1 MRQHGEGDRTG
12 LEDELRDALYRYYGG
27 DPQPSGFIG
36 RYWIG
41 TYENSPDLTPFD
53 ALNDYPHIGAEQGD
67 RPQGTLTSEVFR
79 IGGDRATG
87 PESSFGE
94 TAESGIISFLVG
106 GGCDITKVYVELLVE
121 GEASHFPESMKSL
134 RQPTFSRHGVDT
146 VSNFYSALRAT
157 GKCKE
162 TMERVYWEVGRFM

>member
-1 MRQHGEGDRTG
+1 MRQHTEGDRTG

-41 TYENSPDLTPFD
+41 TYENNPDLTPFD
-53 ALNDYPHIGAEQGD
+53 VLKGYPDLGAEQGD
-67 RPQGTLTSEVFR
+67 RPQGTLTSEVFS
-79 IGGDRATG
+79 IGGGEKSG
-87 PESSFGE
+87 PSSSIGE
-94 TAESGIISFLVG
+94 TTESGGVISFLIG
-106 GGCDITKVYVELLVE
+106 GGCDITKVYVELLVD
-121 GEASHFPESMKSL
+121 GEASHFSESIKSL
-134 RQPTFSRHGVDT
+134 RQPEFARHGVST

-162 TMERVYWEVGRFM
+162 TM